1 MEDKIIE
8 NNSLPQLSYDS
19 PKEATEINYGPDMIT
34 QPDFPKADWDP
45 NRYTFDRLENT
56 ALPAISTNNTDPFK
70 NVSNSFADRFYK
82 RAQKMDY
89 EKMGAP
95 TPFNAESTL
104 FEKFKSSYDFADKGF
119 IPWRDNDEIYNQ
131 DTNLLKELYRS
142 TKWAAPLFL
151 EGAVSGLRTF
161 PDLVQGAYNFDWDQI
176 IKSDD
181 QLAEKWSRAND
192 MGVSTAG
199 GISSFLTGFEIS
211 AANMVGMI
219 AETFAEDAL
228 IGYITAQSGGTTAP
242 LLVAEAGKTA
252 SLFSNIYKGLKNIN
266 KIGDIFK
273 EANNARRFYEITGN
287 GLKAFGKGTLEFLN
301 PLQQTTRF
309 IGDLRKG
316 EDYIKNASTA
326 GKALQGF
333 GSFYRDLREINFALT
348 EAKLEGGFSRLERSN
363 EMTNKFISEN
373 GYAPQ
378 GKDAQEIEKNA
389 RKGGDFTT
397 QLNLPVIYFSNRI
410 GFGNLFKGFTPLN
423 KLMAEAA
430 TGQSIF
436 KNISFNSVKKLF
448 EESSKFSLKKSFRS
462 GLGNSLNYF
471 KANYME
477 GIQENLQDVI
487 QGAATDYYDKQF
499 KNKSY
504 GGYMIMLGD
513 IGNQFGKKVFTGQGA
528 ETFAS
533 GALMGLVVQ
542 GGMKGI
548 SGVQNLTYKLT
559 QPEQYKEFKE
569 KRTEQIKK
577 YVDQLNE
584 IYKDPTKYLDPQLMN
599 AVRQGELS
607 KYLSQS
613 LKNENKKEFYDI
625 KDQAVYEHLVT
636 MVRSGKTDIFKDRLE
651 EMKQLTPDE
660 FEEAL
665 GFKVENQT
673 EFKGYI
679 DDQIKKVDRIQS
691 LYDKA
696 NEKLKNPVNLS
707 AYKKDSKE
715 YNTAAQ
721 QYLAFENAKQQAI
734 FANYSFMR
742 NTERMSDLLTQ
753 MTKTKIMEKASYT
766 DFSKIT
772 DPVLLNKEMSIL
784 KDEIDSLT
792 QGGDKASLEI
802 AKSKIKKLKALEVWK
817 GVMDSPQLEKNPEVA
832 LEKQRL
838 LLESGAPTKP
848 IFPIDYPSINN
859 PAYENWRSAAK
870 LAFEKLVEVEA
881 DANKEFVYRDGINN
895 VFDLIM
901 DYHTLGRESKGMME
915 MVNIL
920 ADPDNFLKLYEGHF
934 AVIRNLQEKRLNV
947 LITAIKNAL
956 VVNDD
961 NKLINLLALNDYV
974 EDPEN
979 PGTYFKISDLSSI
992 EPDSEDAKKIDEI
1005 IKNYKEATNLDEE
1018 EETPEETS
1026 TPVSIE
1032 DAIEKERQEK
1042 LKPYDE
1048 RDAKSLEV
1056 IMPNNPNHPTFKV
1069 GMKYNAG
1076 MNVIVEKS
1084 DADSWDGKGEGYTVI
1099 TAVISPAE
1107 FDENGKMTKAA
1118 KVNTKIF
1125 NSKEEADK
1133 AIQEKYEKVK
1143 SLVGKKQK
1151 EINDI
1156 YDAKYIDAVNK
1167 GTITK
1172 EQALQALKKAGR
1184 EISDAY
1190 KQLSAPESSVVKK
1203 TAPVNSQD
1211 FIELMADLDL
1221 IDKDDITEGAKLILE
1236 KIESTYLNPKHPLYK
1251 KLTEEERLEVR
1262 NKYNDILGVPII
1274 KKYDETDPE
1283 WRIKYNDAKNRV
1295 KKSLENPNL
1304 TEEEIIKIFN
1314 YELPDIFNQLKDTAV
1329 RAKYREFFKNE
1340 RNKLIDTLKNN
1351 KNSTDLNFV
1360 KKSIIDIFSKYKSLG
1375 DIEDAMTLLLTT
1387 KISEELKEEAFKIFE
1402 SELSKKFDSE
1412 ISKIVE
1418 SKDGIQT
1425 NEVAN
1430 YFINSLKKFKE
1441 NVENAIK
1448 IYEKQADDIAEKT
1461 EGLNLAVDVDK
1472 DYKNTIHRNIINQD
1486 YNYTY
1491 SPTIGQR
1498 IAINNLIRSGIL
1510 LSKEGENLNN
1520 RAEASEAIN
1529 LGVARIYTI
1538 GINKGMQVFKK
1549 SDKIDLLKKE
1559 LTSYLL
1565 AAKEKEESKE
1575 SIQERVDAILEKVK
1589 SGEYETVDLLKE
1601 LNIPETA
1608 EIDDATFKLF
1618 QEFRKSVTLIQTE
1631 TETLDTLTT
1640 LEKLK
1645 EKFIL
1650 ENSFPS
1656 LKDFITKDIVKNL
1669 SKSLIK
1675 EKDEKFIDITPF
1687 YNDLIEAIEKIRTSD
1702 SEKES
1707 KNIIRELL
1715 KKHVLPYKQDDAS
1728 NMIRAYIGNIL
1739 EIQASINE
1747 DLIPED
1753 LTDEEII
1760 SILNGNK
1767 RTLNA
1772 NQIEQVKAYERDLIE
1787 MYKNKFFS
1795 APSYN
1800 QMGLEFNQEDLALP
1814 KGYGTRYLALR
1825 PKDKSDVRT
1834 IEDLASEY
1842 NIVGGKLNI
1851 QFALQKI
1858 IDSDFATDG
1867 EKELASVLLN
1877 VIDKDQTITIDD
1889 TIDASGEW
1897 DPATESI
1904 KLNLSSVAY
1913 TEENPSNPIETVLLH
1928 ELLHSQIEKALQ
1940 QTNGEYTKAI
1950 KSLYAA
1956 VKDNP
1961 DAKTFHAF
1969 KPGMEEDEYLR
1980 EFVIEAFTN
1989 PSFQKLLATIPY
2001 AKSGKSSWQKFI
2013 DILAN
2018 LLKSIGIDIEGTV
2031 LNEVINKTTELI
2043 KYDYTEKTL
2052 TKLHSVNTI
2061 EEINELEAE
2070 INKETTMLNPSIV
2083 ESINSALESKRKSIL
2098 ANEINER
2105 AKKMTKVKL
2114 DGKTYYL
2121 NFTNND
2127 IELYTKTNKK
2137 LVRVRK
2143 PEIIEALIQ
2152 NKLKELGVIK
2162 FLGEDNFDAIK
2173 DLMGDPTEIGSY
2185 ASGMMN
2191 ETPLSE
2197 SRLAKALDAD
2207 VFLRFESIDDLK
2219 NFRKDYWAFVR
2230 ERPDAKYRS
2239 IDALR
2244 DAYSGRGVNSYIDI
2258 VEGLGGLNL
2267 KNGVNLTDK
2276 KIDRLINNGILR
2288 INMKGA
2294 VHEDYV
2300 DDDENPVSIDDF
2312 VELYEMILNGVPIE
2326 LSDRDIVKLK
2336 INKVLKDIFGVKSIS
2351 NTTQDLI
2358 ENAVRSVS
2366 DYDLEEDLE
2375 KEPPLTEEKPPETEF
2390 DSKEEDS
2397 KERKLPSQFIYSN
2410 DAEDDK
2416 NSITAKNR
2424 YGLRSYSF
2432 DVDRFK
2438 NENPS
2443 FKKYYYKI
2451 RNIINNLHLKPIEDL
2466 SKIFVTLINEDSET
2480 INLRWDGS
2488 DQDPNVINNPG
2499 VICYLSDEN
2508 GNPYVFDVDGNI
2520 IDTLSKN
2527 DLKND
2532 KGLKNGE
2539 NQIVYFT
2546 TFRADNK
2553 TKVFAELEEES
2564 KQKLLAARKKVEEGT
2579 PQIANITRITAGQ
2592 IKRNTLVTPSGK
2604 NQVSTKTDED
2614 FYNQLQQKNVTLVF
2628 NKKGGLNV
2636 QLQDGKGAINTF
2648 GLYPPETGKV
2658 INKNTGV
2665 SLYDYLIN
2673 ILLVYNQTKARNEVT
2688 TDMDNALQ
2696 TFVRNM
2702 WLTGDMYKL
2711 KILHNQGQIYIK
2723 GKNDEKFTILQ
2734 IINKDGTI
2742 NEKNNAIAKNFINNM
2757 PVNIYKNWLN
2767 ESVPFKFPRVYTK
2780 EDGQKIIR
2788 FETLNY
2794 KDFLFKQIGL
2804 KSNDKDLPAEGEGYR
2819 YDSIIEFGDPRDI
2832 VEVVPPIITVTEKEM
2847 LDNNNIVEDKVEEA
2861 INNAP
2866 TDTNTVKNKERE
2878 NILNNKRKFKAPLFN
2893 QILEKTC

>member
-19 PKEATEINYGPDMIT
+19 PKEATEINYGPDMMT

-104 FEKFKSSYDFADKGF
+104 FEKFKSSYDFSNKGF

-131 DTNLLKELYRS
+131 DENVLKELYRS

-181 QLAEKWSRAND
+181 QLADKWSRATK
-192 MGVSTAG
+192 MGGSTAG
-199 GISSFLTGFEIS
+199 GISSFLTNFEIS
-211 AANMVGMI
+211 AANMTGMI
-219 AETFAEDAL
+219 IETFAEDAL
-228 IGYITAQSGGTTAP
+228 IAYITAKSGGGTAP
-242 LLVAEAGKTA
+242 ILVAEAGKTA

-301 PLQQTTRF
+301 PLQQTTKF

-363 EMTNKFISEN
+363 DMTNKFISEN

-389 RKGGDFTT
+389 REGGDFTT

-436 KNISFNSVKKLF
+436 KNISFDSVKKLF

-499 KNKSY
+499 NDKNKSY
-504 GGYMIMLGD
+504 GSYMIMLGD

-817 GVMDSPQLEKNPEVA
+817 GVMDSPQLEKNPVVA
-832 LEKQRL
+832 INKQNL

-848 IFPIDYPSINN
+848 IFPIDYPSIDN

-870 LAFEKLVEVEA
+870 IAFEKLVEVEA

-920 ADPDNFLKLYEGHF
+920 ADPNNFLKLYEGHF
-934 AVIRNLQEKRLNV
+934 SVIRGLQEKRLNI

-961 NKLINLLALNDYV
+961 NKLINILALNDYV

-1005 IKNYKEATNLDEE
+1005 VKNYKEATNLDEE
-1018 EETPEETS
+1018 EETPEEATASS
-1026 TPVSIE
+1026 TDVKVDIE
-1032 DAIEKERQEK
+1032 AKKANLLKFTTESNNILESEKVLETINNFSNTTLDTNGKVK
-1042 LKPYDE
+1042 LLLGDLNDIIDNWDIDE
-1048 RDAKSLEV
+1048 ESVADYMKQQGTTLVKAVWR
-1056 IMPNNPNHPTFKV
+1056 NNKDNFFKLL
-1069 GMKYNAG
+1069 KLLK
-1076 MNVIVEKS
+1076 NVKELKKELAVEK
-1084 DADSWDGKGEGYTVI
+1084 
-1099 TAVISPAE
+1099 TAPTAE
-1107 FDENGKMTKAA
+1107 
-1118 KVNTKIF
+1118 
-1125 NSKEEADK
+1125 
-1133 AIQEKYEKVK
+1133 
-1143 SLVGKKQK
+1143 
-1151 EINDI
+1151 
-1156 YDAKYIDAVNK
+1156 
-1167 GTITK
+1167 
-1172 EQALQALKKAGR
+1172 
-1184 EISDAY
+1184 
-1190 KQLSAPESSVVKK
+1190 K

-1211 FIELMADLDL
+1211 FIDLMADLDL
-1221 IDKDDITEGAKLILE
+1221 IDKDDITENAKLSLE
-1236 KIESTYLNPKHPLYK
+1236 KIENTYLNPKHPLYK

-1274 KKYDETDPE
+1274 KKYDETDSE

-1304 TEEEIIKIFN
+1304 TEEEIIKIFD
-1314 YELPDIFNQLKDTAV
+1314 YELPYILNQLKDTAV
-1329 RAKYREFFKNE
+1329 RAKYREFIKNE
-1340 RNKLIDTLKNN
+1340 RNKLIATLKNN

-1360 KKSIIDIFSKYKSLG
+1360 KKSIIDIFTKYKSLG

-1402 SELSKKFDSE
+1402 NELSKKFDSE
-1412 ISKIVE
+1412 ISQIIE

-1430 YFINSLKKFKE
+1430 YFIDSLKNFKG

-1461 EGLNLAVDVDK
+1461 EGLNLAVDVDE
-1472 DYKNTIHRNIINQD
+1472 DYENTIHRGIKNQD

-1520 RAEASEAIN
+1520 IAEASEAIN

-1549 SDKIDLLKKE
+1549 RDDIDLLKKE
-1559 LTSYLL
+1559 LTNYLL

-1575 SIQERVDAILEKVK
+1575 SIQKRVNSILEKVK

-1601 LNIPETA
+1601 LKIPETA

-1618 QEFRKSVTLIQTE
+1618 QEFRKSVILIQTE

-1675 EKDEKFIDITPF
+1675 EKDEQFTDITPF
-1687 YNDLIEAIEKIRTSD
+1687 YNDLLEAIEKIRTSD

-1715 KKHVLPYKQDDAS
+1715 KKHVLPYKQADAS
-1728 NMIRAYIGNIL
+1728 NIIKAYIGNIL
-1739 EIQASINE
+1739 EMQASINE

-1834 IEDLASEY
+1834 VEDLTSEY

-1913 TEENPSNPIETVLLH
+1913 IEENPSNPIETVLLH

-1961 DAKTFHAF
+1961 DAKTFYAF

-2013 DILAN
+2013 DILTN

-2061 EEINELEAE
+2061 EEINELEEE

-2098 ANEINER
+2098 ANEINEK

-2230 ERPDAKYRS
+2230 ERRDAKYRS

-2244 DAYSGRGVNSYIDI
+2244 KAYSGRGVNSYIDI

-2276 KIDRLINNGILR
+2276 KIDRLINNGVLR

-2326 LSDRDIVKLK
+2326 SSDRDIVKLK
-2336 INKVLKDIFGVKSIS
+2336 INKILKDIFGVKSIS

-2366 DYDLEEDLE
+2366 DYNLEEDLE
-2375 KEPPLTEEKPPETEF
+2375 EEPPLTEDKLPETEF

-2553 TKVFAELEEES
+2553 TKVFAALDEES

-2592 IKRNTLVTPSGK
+2592 IKRTTLVTPSGK

-2614 FYNQLQQKNVTLVF
+2614 FYNQVSQKNVTLVF

-2636 QLQDGKGAINTF
+2636 QLQDVKGAINTF

-2673 ILLVYNQTKARNEVT
+2673 ILLVYNQTKARNKVT

-2696 TFVRNM
+2696 SFVRNM

-2742 NEKNNAIAKNFINNM
+2742 NEKNNDIAKNFINNI

-2780 EDGQKIIR
+2780 EDGQKIIG

-2819 YDSIIEFGDPRDI
+2819 YDSIIEFSDPRDI

-2861 INNAP
+2861 INNTP
-2866 TDTNTVKNKERE
+2866 TNTNTVKNTDEM
-2878 NILNNKRKFKAPLFN
+2878 NILNDTKGKRKFKAPLFN